1 MSDPTTSTERE
12 LPLRTP
18 RRDAPRALG
27 SAPRTELEVAI
38 APQVSGESWL
48 NEDAWR
54 WLRDLYEYAATQ
66 TRAIPTLAKLTP
78 EEFCWALYSALHGK
92 PGLMEVAVGSA
103 PRGTPEERA

>member
-1 MSDPTTSTERE
+1 
-12 LPLRTP
+12 
-18 RRDAPRALG
+18 
-27 SAPRTELEVAI
+27 
-38 APQVSGESWL
+38 VSGESWL

-92 PGLMEVAVGSA
+92 PGLMEVAEGSA
-103 PRGTPEERA
+103 PRETPEDR